1 MDQRG
6 IVIAAMGGGRLLRP
20 RDLATMGDGGTPIP
34 RHVLHTLVR
43 EGAVVRAPEGFRLA
57 AAPGNLEDLKWQEI
71 ALRHPAGVV
80 CLEAAQV
87 FHGLTDD
94 FPGEVRVAVPRNAS
108 RRSPVP
114 GVKLVSFSNPD
125 MLTMGVEERLV
136 SGNRFLVTDI
146 HRTVADMF
154 RPQNWQP
161 ADKADAAFRL
171 VASAG
176 GEDAIA
182 KVSAYAHALGWGRE
196 VTMAART
203 AKGFVRCATPR
214 P

>member
-1 MDQRG
+1 MDQRS
-6 IVIAAMGGGRLLRP
+6 IVIAAMGDGRLLRP
-20 RDLATMGDGGTPIP
+20 RDLATMGEGGAPIP

-43 EGAVVRAPEGFRLA
+43 EGAVVRVPEGFRLA
-57 AAPGNLEDLKWQEI
+57 GAGVSLEDLRWQEI
-71 ALRHPAGVV
+71 ALRHPSGVV

-94 FPGEVRVAVPRNAS
+94 FPGEIRVAVPRNAS

-114 GVKLVSFSNPD
+114 GVKLVSFSNPG
-125 MLTMGVEERLV
+125 MLVIGVEARVV
-136 SGNRFLVTDI
+136 SGNRFLVTDR

-171 VASAG
+171 VASED
-176 GEDAIA
+176 GEDGIA
-182 KVSAYAHALGWGRE
+182 KVSGYAHSLGWGRE

-203 AKGFVRCATPR
+203 AKGFVRCAMPK